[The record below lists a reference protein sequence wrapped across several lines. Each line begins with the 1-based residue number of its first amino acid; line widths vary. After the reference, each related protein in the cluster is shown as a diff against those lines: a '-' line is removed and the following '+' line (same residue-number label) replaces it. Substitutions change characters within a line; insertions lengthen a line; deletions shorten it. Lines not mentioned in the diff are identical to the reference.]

1 MGKLALALVLVFS
14 LASGAG
20 ATPVITD
27 GLVGSWEFN
36 GNANDLSGNGNHGSV
51 VGAVPTADRFGNAN
65 GAYSFSDLAA
75 RVELTPVF
83 SNHPSTLTY
92 VAWIGAWQGSRGTI
106 YGEFTS
112 NGRTR
117 NYFLSGG
124 LDPASQLAL
133 ATYPP
138 SGAADAHIATDLS
151 YQNEDWI
158 HVAITRNGDLV
169 SGYVNGVLQGSDTTV
184 GTYTGSTPFIAAIGS
199 RYNPFA
205 DGWNGYGDG
214 TYQFRGSVDDLYVY
228 NRTLSSAEIGTLY
241 TTSVPEP
248 TTGLLLGLGLL
259 GLVRGRARPLK

>member
-75 RVELTPVF
+75 RIELTPVF

-92 VAWIGAWQGSRGTI
+92 VAWIGAWQSSRGTI

-117 NYFLSGG
+117 NYFLGG
-124 LDPASQLAL
+124 GVDSSTQLSL

-169 SGYVNGVLQGSDTTV
+169 SGYVNGVFQGSDTTV
-184 GTYTGSTPFIAAIGS
+184 GTYTGATPFIAAIGS

-205 DGWNGYGDG
+205 GGWVGYGDG
-214 TYQFRGSVDDLYVY
+214 TYQFRGSVDDLQVY
-228 NRTLSSAEIGTLY
+228 NRTLSSAEVSTLY
-241 TTSVPEP
+241 TASVPEP

-259 GLVRGRARPLK
+259 GVAVRRRV